1 MDIINSIF
9 SILTGNILVFIL
21 ILSVV
26 VFIHEMGHYLVGRWC
41 GIYATTFSIGFGKEI
56 WGFNGKDGTRWRVA
70 MIPLGGYVKFF
81 GDENAASMPD
91 DEQIDEMSDEDKARS
106 FHHASV
112 LRRSLTVLAGPMANF
127 ILTIVIFTA
136 FFTIYGKQT
145 TDPIIS
151 QVVASSPAE
160 EAGLLPGDQFVMVDD
175 VKINVFNDVKRYVSS
190 RPETKVDI
198 TILRGGEQQVI
209 SLIPDRKVTE
219 DRFCN
224 KIEEGIMGVVVVPDE
239 TNSRRLEFGVTGA
252 VGQAFS
258 ESWFIVT
265 RTFDYIGNIF
275 VGRESASQLS
285 GPIGISKMSGQVA
298 SLGFIA
304 VIQLIAIISLS
315 IGLLNL
321 MPIPILDGGH
331 LVFYLIEAILGR
343 PVPPKAQEFA
353 FRIGIMLI
361 LSLMLFTTFNDV
373 SSLFNSGCEIE
384 PVQ

>member
-9 SILTGNILVFIL
+9 SILTGNILVFVL

-56 WGFNGKDGTRWRVA
+56 WGFNGKDGTRWRLA

-209 SLIPDRKVTE
+209 SLIPDRKITE

-239 TNSRRLEFGVTGA
+239 TNSRRLEFGVSGA

-298 SLGFIA
+298 SLGFVA

-321 MPIPILDGGH
+321 MPVPILDGGH

>member
-1 MDIINSIF
+1 MDILNSIF
-9 SILTGNILVFIL
+9 SIFTGNILVFIL

-56 WGFNGKDGTRWRVA
+56 WGFDGKDGTRWRVA

-91 DEQIDEMSDEDKARS
+91 GEELEEMSEADKARS

-151 QVVASSPAE
+151 QVVAESPAE
-160 EAGLLPGDQFVMVDD
+160 AAGLQPGDLFVSVDG
-175 VKINVFNDVKRYVSS
+175 IEISVFNDVKRYISS
-190 RPETKVDI
+190 RPETEVDI
-198 TILRGGEQQVI
+198 TINRGGTEQII

-239 TNSRRLEFGVTGA
+239 SNSRRLEFGVVGA

-275 VGRESASQLS
+275 VGRESAKQLS

-298 SLGFIA
+298 TLGIVA

-321 MPIPILDGGH
+321 MPVPILDGGH
-331 LVFYLIEAILGR
+331 LVFYAIEAILGR
-343 PVPPKAQEFA
+343 PVSPRAQEYA
-353 FRIGIMLI
+353 FRVGIMLI
-361 LSLMLFTTFNDV
+361 LALMLFTTFNDV
-373 SSLFNSGCEIE
+373 TSLFNHGCEV
-384 PVQ
+384 PQGQ

>member
-224 KIEEGIMGVVVVPDE
+224 KTEEGIMGVVVVPDE

-343 PVPPKAQEFA
+343 PVPAKAQEFA